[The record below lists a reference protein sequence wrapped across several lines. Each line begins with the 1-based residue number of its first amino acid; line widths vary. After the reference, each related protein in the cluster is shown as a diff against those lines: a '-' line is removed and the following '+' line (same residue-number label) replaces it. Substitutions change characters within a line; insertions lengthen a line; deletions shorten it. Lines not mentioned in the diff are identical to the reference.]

1 MSDESGVQIDLA
13 AIEPDSLPAWA
24 LWGAAIKLADRIDA
38 MLPEI
43 EARIHGE
50 ADEYRD
56 VARRSR
62 IQRGA
67 VSERHSSSAIC
78 PGSSSASTSMP
89 GSLAA
94 TRNTNRSR
102 RDSSAPRVGVGPK
115 ISSSAVAWGSRP

>member
-56 VARRSR
+56 VAR
-62 IQRGA
+62 A
-67 VSERHSSSAIC
+67 EHSI
-78 PGSSSASTSMP
+78 G
-89 GSLAA
+89 
-94 TRNTNRSR
+94 
-102 RDSSAPRVGVGPK
+102 D
-115 ISSSAVAWGSRP
+115 AVASALREAAAPALE